1 MRDLGHKRI
10 IGVRVRQH
18 GADREEDFG
27 DGQSRAPLV
36 SKNIETNATITIDIR
51 VVDSSREVD
60 LRRLEWVVRGELDL
74 QEEDAS

>member
-1 MRDLGHKRI
+1 MCVVSVCSLVLILPCCGW
-10 IGVRVRQH
+10 RVT
-18 GADREEDFG
+18 FG